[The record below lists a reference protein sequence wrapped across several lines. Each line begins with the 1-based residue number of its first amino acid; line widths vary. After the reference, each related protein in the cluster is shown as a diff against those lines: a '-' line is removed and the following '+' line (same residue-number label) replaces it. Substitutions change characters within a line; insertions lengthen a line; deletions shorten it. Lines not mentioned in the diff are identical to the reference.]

1 MKSNSKKQVIKQIIE
16 KTAIHQQEE
25 KYNFYKKN
33 REETDK
39 NLGKFEQAFN
49 YLKL

>member
-1 MKSNSKKQVIKQIIE
+1 L
-16 KTAIHQQEE
+16 
-25 KYNFYKKN
+25 YKKN

-49 YLKL
+49 YLKLKKIECFKYNYSLEEEV